1 MTANRWLILGVLF
14 LARTSLGY
22 TYQSVASVS
31 PLLVD
36 DLDLNFAEVGA
47 LIGFFGLPGMFVAL
61 PGGLLGKRFGDV
73 KVAVG
78 GLGLMALGG
87 FLMAAADGYGLASVG
102 RLFTGIGAV
111 TMTVVLVKL
120 VGDWFEGR
128 EIVTA
133 LAILMN
139 SWPVGIALGQV
150 TQGALAEA
158 YGWQAAFGAAGAM
171 CLSGAVLI
179 AVTQRRGA
187 RADVPEDV
195 PGDRIS
201 RSEMILAGLA
211 GAVWSLFNGGFI
223 AIMGFAPAMLTGRG
237 VDVAE
242 AGWLISTGTWVY
254 MISIPL
260 GGWLSERLG
269 RPNLVMISCFV
280 IGAATV
286 AAVPYV
292 RDPVI
297 CFVLA
302 GIFIGVPT
310 GNVMALTVECVRRQ
324 HRNTGNGIYYT
335 VHYFGM
341 FALPALAGW
350 ALDISADEAAP
361 MLVGAAATTAA
372 IGVLL
377 TLRVLQARFATV
389 TAAGGAAP

>member
-1 MTANRWLILGVLF
+1 MTANRWLVLVVLF
-14 LARTSLGY
+14 LARTALGY

-31 PLLVD
+31 PLMVA
-36 DLDLNFAEVGA
+36 DLSLSFAEVGA

-78 GLGLMALGG
+78 GLALMALGG
-87 FLMAAADGYGLASVG
+87 FLMAAADGYSLASAG

-128 EIVTA
+128 EVVTA

-150 TQGALAEA
+150 TQGALGEA
-158 YGWQAAFGAAGAM
+158 YGWQAAFAAAGAFS
-171 CLSGAVLI
+171 LSGALLI
-179 AVTQRRGA
+179 AVVFRRGTRDDGPA
-187 RADVPEDV
+187 AVA
-195 PGDRIS
+195 GDRIAAG
-201 RSEMILAGLA
+201 EIVLAALAGS
-211 GAVWSLFNGGFI
+211 VWTLYNGGFI
-223 AIMGFAPAMLTGRG
+223 VVMGFAPAMLTAAGL
-237 VDVAE
+237 DVAH
-242 AGWLISTGTWVY
+242 AGVLISTGTWVY
-254 MISIPL
+254 MVAIPL

-269 RPNLVMISCFV
+269 RPNLVMLTCFAA
-280 IGAATV
+280 GAGTV

-292 RDPVI
+292 ADPVI

-324 HRNTGNGIYYT
+324 HRNTGNGVYYT
-335 VHYFGM
+335 VHYAGM
-341 FALPALAGW
+341 FVIPAAAGW
-350 ALDISADEAAP
+350 ALDLSGTAAAA
-361 MLVGAAATTAA
+361 MLVGASATALA
-372 IGVLL
+372 IVALL
-377 TLRVLQARFATV
+377 ALRLLQARFAAGLALGR
-389 TAAGGAAP
+389 AA

>member
-1 MTANRWLILGVLF
+1 MTANRWVVLGVLF
-14 LARTSLGY
+14 LARTALGY
-22 TYQSVASVS
+22 AYQSVASVS
-31 PLLVD
+31 PLMIA
-36 DLDLNFAEVGA
+36 DLSLSFAEVGA

-78 GLGLMALGG
+78 GLLLMALGG

-102 RLFTGIGAV
+102 RLFMGIGAV

-150 TQGALAEA
+150 TQGALGEA
-158 YGWQAAFGAAGAM
+158 YGWQTAFAVCGAWA
-171 CLSGAVLI
+171 LSGALLV
-179 AVTQRRGA
+179 AVVFRRGT
-187 RADVPEDV
+187 RETVTAD
-195 PGDRIS
+195 PGDRIT
-201 RSEMILAGLA
+201 RGEMILAALA
-211 GAVWSLFNGGFI
+211 GLIWTLYNGGFI
-223 AIMGFAPAMLTGRG
+223 AIMGFAPAMLTARG
-237 VDVAE
+237 FDVAA
-242 AGWLISTGTWVY
+242 AGYLISTGTWVY
-254 MISIPL
+254 MVAIPL
-260 GGWLSERLG
+260 GGWLSERLD
-269 RPNLVMISCFV
+269 RPNLVMFSCFAV
-280 IGAATV
+280 GAATV

-292 RDPVI
+292 GDPVI

-302 GIFIGVPT
+302 GIFIGIPT

-335 VHYFGM
+335 IHYAGM
-341 FALPALAGW
+341 FAIPALAGW
-350 ALDISADEAAP
+350 SLDLTGTAAAA
-361 MLVGAAATTAA
+361 MLVGAAATASA

-377 TLRVLQARFATV
+377 VLRVLQARY
-389 TAAGGAAP
+389 AAGLVGESAA